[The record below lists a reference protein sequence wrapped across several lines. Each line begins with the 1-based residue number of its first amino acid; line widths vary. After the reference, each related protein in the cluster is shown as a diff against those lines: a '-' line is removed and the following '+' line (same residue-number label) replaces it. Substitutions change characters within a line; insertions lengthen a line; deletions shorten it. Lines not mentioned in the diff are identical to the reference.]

1 MKKHRLKT
9 VALTAVLAVG
19 AAGGPAVAS
28 QLDTILSTANEVHDQ
43 ARRSQVRIDQ
53 LSDEARRLL
62 QDYRTVL
69 KEIEGLRVYN
79 RQLDRQIA
87 AQERE
92 KTELNESIETVTLI
106 ERQVMPLMVRMI
118 DALEQFVSLDVPF
131 LLREREDRVER
142 IRNLLDRADIEVAE
156 QFGQILNAY
165 QIENE
170 YGRTMEAYTDEL
182 TLDDG
187 RTLVV
192 DFLRMGR
199 VALMYQTADGGQSA
213 VWNQQERR
221 WQELPG
227 AYTSPIRNG
236 IRMARQQMA
245 VDLIS
250 LPIPGPVE
258 ASR

>member
-1 MKKHRLKT
+1 MKMHRLKT

-106 ERQVMPLMVRMI
+106 ERQIMPLMVRMV
-118 DALEQFVSLDVPF
+118 DGLEQFVSLDVPF
-131 LLREREDRVER
+131 LLDEREARVER
-142 IRNLLDRADIEVAE
+142 VRDLLDRADIEVAE

-170 YGRTMEAYTDEL
+170 YGRTMEAYTDEIEL
-182 TLDDG
+182 DG

-199 VALMYQTADGGQSA
+199 VALMYQTADGARSG

-227 AYTSPIRNG
+227 AYTTPIRNG

>member
-1 MKKHRLKT
+1 MKMHRLKT

-19 AAGGPAVAS
+19 AAAGQAVAS

-43 ARRSQVRIDQ
+43 ARRSQARIDQ

-62 QDYRTVL
+62 QEYRTVM
-69 KEIEGLRVYN
+69 KEVEGLRVYN
-79 RQLDRQIA
+79 RQLERQIA

-92 KTELNESIETVTLI
+92 KGELNESIETVTLI
-106 ERQVMPLMVRMI
+106 ERQIMPLMLRMI
-118 DALEQFVSLDVPF
+118 DGLEQFVSLDVPF
-131 LLREREDRVER
+131 LLSERESRVER
-142 IRNLLDRADIEVAE
+142 LRDIMDRADVEVAE

-170 YGRTMEAYTDEL
+170 YGRTMEAYTDEIEI
-182 TLDDG
+182 DG

-199 VALMYQTADGGQSA
+199 VSLMYQTADGARSG

-227 AYTSPIRNG
+227 AYTTPIRNA
-236 IRMARQQMA
+236 IRMSRQQMS

-250 LPIPGPVE
+250 LPVPGPVE

>member
-53 LSDEARRLL
+53 LSDEARKLL
-62 QDYRTVL
+62 QDYRVVL

-87 AQERE
+87 AQEQE

-106 ERQVMPLMVRMI
+106 ERQIMPLMIRMS
-118 DALEQFVSLDVPF
+118 DSLEQFVSLDVPF
-131 LLREREDRVER
+131 LLDEREERVER
-142 IRNLLDRADIEVAE
+142 IRNLLDRADVEVAE

-170 YGRTMEAYTDEL
+170 YGRTMESYTDEL
-182 TLDDG
+182 ELDG

-192 DFLRMGR
+192 DFLRLGR
-199 VALMYQTADGGQSA
+199 VSLMYQTADGARSG
-213 VWNQQERR
+213 VWNQQERQ

-227 AYTSPIRNG
+227 SYTTPIRNA

-245 VDLIS
+245 VDMIS

-258 ASR
+258 ASQ

>member
-106 ERQVMPLMVRMI
+106 ERQIMPLMVRMI
-118 DALEQFVSLDVPF
+118 DGLEQFVSLDVPF
-131 LLREREDRVER
+131 LLSEREARVER
-142 IRNLLDRADIEVAE
+142 VRDLLDRADIEVAE

-170 YGRTMEAYTDEL
+170 YGRTMEAYTDEIEL
-182 TLDDG
+182 DG

-199 VALMYQTADGGQSA
+199 VSLMYQTADGARSG
-213 VWNQQERR
+213 VWNQRDR
-221 WQELPG
+221 SWQELP
-227 AYTSPIRNG
+227 ASYTTPIRNG

-245 VDLIS
+245 VDLVS

-258 ASR
+258 ASQ

>member
-53 LSDEARRLL
+53 LSDEARKLL
-62 QDYRTVL
+62 QDYRVVL

-87 AQERE
+87 AQEQE

-106 ERQVMPLMVRMI
+106 ERQIMPLMIRMI
-118 DALEQFVSLDVPF
+118 DSLEQFVSLDVPF
-131 LLREREDRVER
+131 LLEERQDRVER
-142 IRNLLDRADIEVAE
+142 IRNLLDRADVEVAE

-170 YGRTMEAYTDEL
+170 YGRTMESYTDEL
-182 TLDDG
+182 ELGG

-192 DFLRMGR
+192 DFLRLGR
-199 VALMYQTADGGQSA
+199 VSLMYQSADGAQSG
-213 VWNQQERR
+213 VWNQEARQ

-227 AYTSPIRNG
+227 AYTTPIRNA

-245 VDLIS
+245 VDMIS

-258 ASR
+258 ASQ

>member
-1 MKKHRLKT
+1 MKMHRLKT

-19 AAGGPAVAS
+19 AAAGQAVAG

-43 ARRSQVRIDQ
+43 ARRSQARIDQ

-62 QDYRTVL
+62 QEYRTVM
-69 KEIEGLRVYN
+69 KEVEGLRVYN
-79 RQLDRQIA
+79 RQLERQIA

-106 ERQVMPLMVRMI
+106 ERQIMPLMLRMI
-118 DALEQFVSLDVPF
+118 DGLEQFVSLDVPF
-131 LLREREDRVER
+131 LLSERESRVER
-142 IRNLLDRADIEVAE
+142 LRDIMDRADVEVAE

-170 YGRTMEAYTDEL
+170 YGRTMEAYTDEIEI
-182 TLDDG
+182 DG

-199 VALMYQTADGGQSA
+199 VSLMYQTADGARSG

-227 AYTSPIRNG
+227 AYTTPIRNA
-236 IRMARQQMA
+236 IRMARQQMS
-245 VDLIS
+245 VDLIP
-250 LPIPGPVE
+250 LPVPGPVE
-258 ASR
+258 ASQ